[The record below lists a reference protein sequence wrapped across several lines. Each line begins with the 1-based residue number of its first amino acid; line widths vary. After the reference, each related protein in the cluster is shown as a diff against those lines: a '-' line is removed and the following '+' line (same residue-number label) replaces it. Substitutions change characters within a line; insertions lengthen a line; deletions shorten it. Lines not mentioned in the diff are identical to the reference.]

1 MYNSLPLEMKYHILS
16 YNRHFV
22 IKNGKLITINRLD
35 MSKYNLEISPKVY
48 MKMYPLHNCIYG
60 YYVRFNNRK
69 FRLYYRETREN
80 DEIEIIF
87 ESVSKYNDEYYV
99 EWHSSY
105 IN

>member
-35 MSKYNLEISPKVY
+35 MSKHKLEISPKVH

-60 YYVRFNNRK
+60 YYVRFKNRK
-69 FRLYYRETREN
+69 FRLYYREAN
-80 DEIEIIF
+80 EIEVIF
-87 ESVSKYNDEYYV
+87 ESVSKYNGDYYV

-105 IN
+105 IS